1 MPKAKYDEAENKIET
16 IELERLESKATRVWL
31 LLPALPDCNKNGGN
45 CQKCKVV
52 SESNRAPPPVPS
64 MASRLGFPWPKLFFS
79 FKQLMSEWGYG
90 LLVVCVDCIHRMK
103 HCTLHIIVSISV
115 VDNLPHWYLVKI
127 ARRRPE
133 SNNSYKVQI
142 QNTEEVPGAKIC
154 LCQWHF

>member
-31 LLPALPDCNKNGGN
+31 LLPELPGCIKNGRS
-45 CQKCKVV
+45 CQKCK
-52 SESNRAPPPVPS
+52 
-64 MASRLGFPWPKLFFS
+64 LFFS
-79 FKQLMSEWGYG
+79 LKQWLI
-90 LLVVCVDCIHRMK
+90 CIHCIHRLK
-103 HCTLHIIVSISV
+103 HYTMRIIVSISV

-127 ARRRPE
+127 AKRRPE

-142 QNTEEVPGAKIC
+142 QNTEELPGAKIC